1 MKTNYEQVIKQ
12 GEWLLK
18 NLPSAKKQYS
28 RKAYDYITPIF
39 NKEFKLNFTK
49 KQVKARLQHYKERL
63 MHPEKA
69 YKFSPLSRTY
79 TKEELDKFYNWL
91 IKQEMSTKKQ
101 WEDKWFEITRKK
113 LSYRSI
119 TQRLFQYGYRWSGE
133 GKLRTWGESRSKHK
147 VGDLV
152 QRKNNKDKDVKVNW
166 IKIKTFDQLTDEEKQ
181 QHLKY
186 KKFLEKSPCWQRHDR
201 YVLEQKGIEVENK
214 YIVHLNGNTLD
225 DSFDNLY
232 LTDNYHEYNALKIK
246 GMCDHPLVVKASLE
260 TKQLMRKVE
269 ELM

>member
-1 MKTNYEQVIKQ
+1 MKTNYEEVIKQ

-18 NLPSAKKQYS
+18 NIPLAKKEHS

-63 MHPEKA
+63 SSPQKA
-69 YKFSPLSRTY
+69 YKFSPLARTY
-79 TKEELDKFYNWL
+79 TEEELDRFYNWL

-113 LSYRSI
+113 LSYKSI
-119 TQRLFQYGYRWSGE
+119 VQRLYQYGYRWSGK

-147 VGDLV
+147 IGDIV
-152 QRKNNKDKDVKVNW
+152 QRKNNKDKDIKVNW
-166 IKIKTFDQLTDEEKQ
+166 IKVKTFDQLTNEEKQ

-186 KKFLEKSPCWQRHDR
+186 KKCLEQSPCWQRHDR
-201 YVLEQKGIEVENK
+201 YVLEKKGIEVGNK

-225 DSFDNLY
+225 DSFENLY

-260 TKQLMRKVE
+260 TKQLMRKVKE
-269 ELM
+269 MM